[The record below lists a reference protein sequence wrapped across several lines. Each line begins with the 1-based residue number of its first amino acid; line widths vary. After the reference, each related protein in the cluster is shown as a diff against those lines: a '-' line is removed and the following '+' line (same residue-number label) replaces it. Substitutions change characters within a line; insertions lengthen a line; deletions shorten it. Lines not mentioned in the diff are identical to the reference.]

1 MDRKRMIVAAAVV
14 VLAAAAG
21 AALYMRSGKETA
33 GGPGGMAGGA
43 MPGGGMESSA
53 AVVRAAVPD
62 RGDLSVTSS
71 LTGTVE
77 AGDVVYVYAKAA
89 GDVTAV
95 HVKAGDTVQA
105 GQVLCEIDTEQVETA
120 KNSLDSAQINLA
132 EAQSSWNRIQLL
144 YSGGDVSQQEYE
156 QSSNALRSAQLQY
169 NSAKLEYDRQVEY
182 STITAPISGTV
193 ENCDVDVYDRVN
205 QSQQLCVIGGSGEK
219 RITFYVSQR
228 MLDQMQVG
236 DALEVVKNGTTYD
249 GTVSEI
255 STMVDEGSGLFKVK
269 AEMEDTDQIAI
280 GSTVK
285 LNVVTERAEDAMLV
299 PVNAI
304 YYSGGDAYVYLY
316 EDGKASMVP
325 VEVGIYDSDYAQI
338 LSGLSESDMVIGTW
352 SSNLYEGAT
361 VRLYEEVQGGSGAA
375 PDAAPE
381 AGGPSDQEA
390 PQPAG
395 QAGQEASQAAQT
407 PAPAD
412 DQA

>member
-1 MDRKRMIVAAAVV
+1 MDRKRMIAAAAVV

-21 AALYMRSGKETA
+21 TALYMRSGKETA

-43 MPGGGMESSA
+43 MPGGGMETSA

-77 AGDVVYVYAKAA
+77 AGDVVYVYAKAG

-120 KNSLDSAQINLA
+120 KNSLDSAQISLA
-132 EAQSSWNRIQLL
+132 EAQSSWNRVQLL

-156 QSSNALRSAQLQY
+156 QSSNALRSAQIQY
-169 NSAKLEYDRQVEY
+169 DSAKLAYDRQVEY

-193 ENCDVDVYDRVN
+193 ESCDVDVYDRVN

-381 AGGPSDQEA
+381 AGGPSDREA

>member
-1 MDRKRMIVAAAVV
+1 
-14 VLAAAAG
+14 
-21 AALYMRSGKETA
+21 
-33 GGPGGMAGGA
+33 

-375 PDAAPE
+375 LDAAPE

>member
-375 PDAAPE
+375 LDAAPE

>member
-193 ENCDVDVYDRVN
+193 ESCDVDVYDRVN

-390 PQPAG
+390 PQPAD
-395 QAGQEASQAAQT
+395 QAGQDASQAAQT

>member
-169 NSAKLEYDRQVEY
+169 NSAKLEHDRQVEY

>member
-1 MDRKRMIVAAAVV
+1 MDRKRMIAAAAVV

-21 AALYMRSGKETA
+21 TALYMRSGKETA

-120 KNSLDSAQINLA
+120 KNSLDSAQISLA

-156 QSSNALRSAQLQY
+156 QSSNALRSAQIQY
-169 NSAKLEYDRQVEY
+169 DSAKLAYDRQVEY

-193 ENCDVDVYDRVN
+193 ESCDVDVYDRVN

-390 PQPAG
+390 PQPAD
-395 QAGQEASQAAQT
+395 QAGQDASQAAQT